1 MLWECL
7 VWPGGREVWA
17 GTARPVCR
25 TVWRCWPRA
34 GSGTAT
40 PPGRDGPSSRPQV
53 SPQCGEISRLFGEIS
68 HLFGEISPQCGEI
81 SRLQRSSSP
90 LPSPA
95 RVWCWTVCVSS
106 WSTVRPYIVIWKGIS
121 VFILFIDYNRLLILN
136 VIVVVKCN
144 IPVKLLYNALTIDAL
159 QANCLVTLMFTI
171 SVIKQLLCCTD
182 AGRIT
187 FPSHSF
193 YFYFIDIFIR
203 ITTNPPVLRLA
214 VTCSNQRVRSV
225 TIGNWSRSW
234 WLSNLWS
241 SLHYST
247 VYSALP
253 LYHLFSNKVVQRKS
267 RYKVTQY
274 TYITSMDRNNIFF
287 S

>member
-1 MLWECL
+1 MDDIEKCDRFTDWLSDNGLLFVELLSQLEIVSMLWECL

-53 SPQCGEISRLFGEIS
+53 
-68 HLFGEISPQCGEI
+68 SPQCGEI

-193 YFYFIDIFIR
+193 YFYFIWHFHP
-203 ITTNPPVLRLA
+203 NHHKP
-214 VTCSNQRVRSV
+214 
-225 TIGNWSRSW
+225 
-234 WLSNLWS
+234 
-241 SLHYST
+241 
-247 VYSALP
+247 
-253 LYHLFSNKVVQRKS
+253 
-267 RYKVTQY
+267 
-274 TYITSMDRNNIFF
+274 TSFKTSGDMQ
-287 S
+287 